1 MQMSFKG
8 LKIGN
13 LIITT
18 EKQLLKDNVFSV
30 ETKEVYELFVKAL
43 RETKIVFNKVE
54 ASASEMK

>member
-13 LIITT
+13 GTIHR
-18 EKQLLKDNVFSV
+18 KPMNYLLKHWEKKN
-30 ETKEVYELFVKAL
+30 
-43 RETKIVFNKVE
+43 IVFNKVE